1 MTLAYAFALSLFCHI
16 GICRATRPTKFVI
29 KSLAVGIVGI
39 IALAAANGFAGK
51 TWILEAYIFFS
62 AWILYVMAFINLL
75 NSVTLSMLS
84 LLQADIGNTASR
96 ARLSAALSDDSGFD
110 ERYEIMEQNGLII
123 HRDNTITLTPAG
135 LRLAQA
141 VSLVRKLLAIC

>member
-1 MTLAYAFALSLFCHI
+1 MTLACAFALSLFCHI

-29 KSLAVGIVGI
+29 KSLAVGIVGT
-39 IALAAANGFAGK
+39 IALAAANSVAGK

-75 NSVTLSMLS
+75 NSVTLTMLS

-110 ERYEIMEQNGLII
+110 ERYEMMKQSGLII